1 MKNLCIQSGG
11 KVDPSAIPPFLLL
24 HCDVNSGCPPPP
36 LASHA
41 GCRRQLDKCSPDDP
55 DTLVNTG
62 CVLFKEGK
70 YEPAR
75 QRFNEALSILGYK
88 VCVWGGGGTRCAGS
102 VYAGSLAGE
111 AQTSALTRPPA
122 SWGTRCV
129 GAPSRGVRGVR
140 GGGRKV

>member
-1 MKNLCIQSGG
+1 MNMGEPTL
-11 KVDPSAIPPFLLL
+11 PL
-24 HCDVNSGCPPPP
+24 PPPSP
-36 LASHA
+36 HA

-88 VCVWGGGGTRCAGS
+88 VCGGTARGRGQEGKTAYQALLGQRYNDTFAVSTGEGGGGHC
-102 VYAGSLAGE
+102 VVGE
-111 AQTSALTRPPA
+111 E
-122 SWGTRCV
+122 
-129 GAPSRGVRGVR
+129 GAV
-140 GGGRKV
+140 

>member
-1 MKNLCIQSGG
+1 M
-11 KVDPSAIPPFLLL
+11 DPSAIPPFLLL

-88 VCVWGGGGTRCAGS
+88 VCVCGGGGTRCGAG
-102 VYAGSLAGE
+102 GE
-111 AQTSALTRPPA
+111 ARQRFNEALGILGYKVCG
-122 SWGTRCV
+122 GT
-129 GAPSRGVRGVR
+129 ARGRGQE
-140 GGGRKV
+140 GKTAYQE